1 MCTIDM
7 KSSFKN
13 ILVLLL
19 FVFNNN
25 LKLLFIV
32 KHLLVFYELIV
43 VKMSLSAKRN
53 QLKLFD
59 SKQND
64 FYTNKIQTVTDDLL
78 ERVIKLIFFL

>member
-1 MCTIDM
+1 
-7 KSSFKN
+7 
-13 ILVLLL
+13 
-19 FVFNNN
+19 
-25 LKLLFIV
+25 
-32 KHLLVFYELIV
+32 
-43 VKMSLSAKRN
+43 MSLSAKRN